1 MTTVHMMTIH
11 SEGEAP
17 PFVMLV
23 GLGGHSSSFQA
34 MVATLSGF
42 RVVRPDFPGA
52 GRSPTPPQET
62 ITIGFLVEM
71 LEGAAAHLGA
81 QRAHVVAYSF
91 ETLIAPHLAA
101 RLPQPVAS
109 LICSGRF
116 SNRRM
121 AHANGLARTATAPH
135 EGMSAVADHLSGSAL
150 ASAAAIDNPM
160 AFAFV
165 RESHMRRDVDGFA
178 PSRKAPG
185 QVEKADH
192 RLIDCLTL
200 IVTGDEDAVG
210 PPSIAQELAG
220 KFYGAKT
227 VILNRC
233 GHWTPIEK
241 AKECGKLL
249 SEFVRGISI

>member
-81 QRAHVVAYSF
+81 QRAHLSPIP
-91 ETLIAPHLAA
+91 L
-101 RLPQPVAS
+101 RL
-109 LICSGRF
+109 
-116 SNRRM
+116 
-121 AHANGLARTATAPH
+121 
-135 EGMSAVADHLSGSAL
+135 
-150 ASAAAIDNPM
+150 
-160 AFAFV
+160 
-165 RESHMRRDVDGFA
+165 
-178 PSRKAPG
+178 
-185 QVEKADH
+185 
-192 RLIDCLTL
+192 
-200 IVTGDEDAVG
+200 
-210 PPSIAQELAG
+210 
-220 KFYGAKT
+220 
-227 VILNRC
+227 
-233 GHWTPIEK
+233 
-241 AKECGKLL
+241 
-249 SEFVRGISI
+249 